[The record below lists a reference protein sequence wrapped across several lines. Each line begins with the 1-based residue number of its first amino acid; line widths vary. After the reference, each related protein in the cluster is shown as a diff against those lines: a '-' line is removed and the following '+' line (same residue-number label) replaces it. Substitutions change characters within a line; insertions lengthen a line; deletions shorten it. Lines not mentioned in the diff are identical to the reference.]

1 MKKKK
6 QGQGNKF
13 IQAAKE
19 HGCDENE
26 KAFADKLKKLSRP
39 KSKEDKK

>member
-1 MKKKK
+1 MSLSD
-6 QGQGNKF
+6 NIKF

-26 KAFADKLKKLSRP
+26 KEIEKDYERG
-39 KSKEDKK
+39 